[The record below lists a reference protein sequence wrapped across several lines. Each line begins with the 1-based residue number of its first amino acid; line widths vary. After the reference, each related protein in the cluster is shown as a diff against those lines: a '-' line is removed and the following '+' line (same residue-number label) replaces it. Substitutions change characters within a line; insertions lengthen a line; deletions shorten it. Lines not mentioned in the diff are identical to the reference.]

1 MSLEKGAYSE
11 NVTFFYCHTKLAFLL
26 IFCVFGFGLFYSC
39 LFSLFVFPF
48 RFVCLFGWLVG
59 FLVIFMLVCLG
70 GNVFKQINCEENKTN
85 LGLKLKPT
93 RCMQTLDVLLN
104 LEHLETRNTR
114 EANNAQIQ
122 SEAGNML
129 GACHKSPWIR
139 RPELK
144 RVIV

>member
-1 MSLEKGAYSE
+1 M
-11 NVTFFYCHTKLAFLL
+11 FL
-26 IFCVFGFGLFYSC
+26 
-39 LFSLFVFPF
+39 F
-48 RFVCLFGWLVG
+48 RFVWLVGWLVG

-70 GNVFKQINCEENKTN
+70 GNVLKQVNSEENKTN

-93 RCMQTLDVLLN
+93 SCMQTLDALSN
-104 LEHLETRNTR
+104 LEHLETKNTR

-129 GACHKSPWIR
+129 GACHRSPWIR
-139 RPELK
+139 RHELK